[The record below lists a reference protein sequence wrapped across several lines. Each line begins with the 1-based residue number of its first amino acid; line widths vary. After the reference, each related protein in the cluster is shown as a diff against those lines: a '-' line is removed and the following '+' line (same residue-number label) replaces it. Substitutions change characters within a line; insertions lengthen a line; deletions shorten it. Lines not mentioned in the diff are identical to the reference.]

1 MAGPDTLFCPSE
13 KSLIFLSQ
21 HNQANQ
27 VGKGEGTT
35 ELASKISARKTF
47 RLERPLHALV
57 ASLCSCTHVAGTCSC
72 IAGGPGRGVSCDQ
85 RMATF
90 AGHIQKQ
97 IAFQRLLHVQNTIAP
112 GLRIQKDTM
121 YHVDFPLLQIPSC
134 HHIFLR
140 QLNLVHCHNVCLLW
154 ACVVSLSLR
163 LA

>member
-1 MAGPDTLFCPSE
+1 MPGVAISQEQHEQGQPHCCRKNSGQRPPDI
-13 KSLIFLSQ
+13 KVK

-27 VGKGEGTT
+27 VGKGEGTP

-97 IAFQRLLHVQNTIAP
+97 TAFQRLLHVQNTIAP

-121 YHVDFPLLQIPSC
+121 YHVDFPLLQIPGVAPY
-134 HHIFLR
+134 LP
-140 QLNLVHCHNVCLLW
+140 
-154 ACVVSLSLR
+154 
-163 LA
+163 